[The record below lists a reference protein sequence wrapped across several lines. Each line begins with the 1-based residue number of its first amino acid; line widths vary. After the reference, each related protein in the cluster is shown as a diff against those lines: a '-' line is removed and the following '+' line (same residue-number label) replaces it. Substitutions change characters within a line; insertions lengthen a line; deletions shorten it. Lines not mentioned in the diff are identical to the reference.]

1 VESKGVKVNINKTK
15 VIISGESCKK
25 VQNPARWPCGVCG
38 RDVGRNKYLPTPLPW
53 LVQLVVY

>member
-1 VESKGVKVNINKTK
+1 MKVNINKTK

-38 RDVGRNKYLPTPLPW
+38 RDVGRNKYLPTPLP
-53 LVQLVVY
+53 